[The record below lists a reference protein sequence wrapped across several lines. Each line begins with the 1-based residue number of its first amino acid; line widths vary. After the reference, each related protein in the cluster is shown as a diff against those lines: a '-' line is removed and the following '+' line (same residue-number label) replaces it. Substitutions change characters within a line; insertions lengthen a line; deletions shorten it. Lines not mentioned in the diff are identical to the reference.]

1 MTIYTTSK
9 EKGRFISEDPI
20 KGSMISSQSQNPYV
34 YCMNNPLRFIDPTGM
49 MGDIPD
55 WSLPDDYFNGYVSS
69 VGSLINTVVNTAT
82 EFAAGVN
89 HGVAAGT
96 TSASGSAG
104 VPSPGTTYSPSSEL
118 GYGSGGGQEYWDNG
132 DINLPVNQ
140 VPSEIHVNVGVLIFS
155 LDYSI
160 NYNPNTGKVVDRG
173 SISGGGTI
181 GYDALTNT
189 SSPIGWSIMVKN
201 IDVDFDTYLNTP
213 ATATLTAGY
222 NFGGEVSLGDSNGDG
237 KLEVFSHG
245 IGINSPGIST
255 SYGAPLIS
263 GAIFSNGG
271 VIHNFIDRMRG
282 D

>member
-1 MTIYTTSK
+1 
-9 EKGRFISEDPI
+9 
-20 KGSMISSQSQNPYV
+20 
-34 YCMNNPLRFIDPTGM
+34 
-49 MGDIPD
+49 
-55 WSLPDDYFNGYVSS
+55 

-89 HGVAAGT
+89 HGIAAG
-96 TSASGSAG
+96 SNA
-104 VPSPGTTYSPSSEL
+104 PNPGTTYCPSSEP
-118 GYGSGGGQEYWDNG
+118 GYGSGGGQEYWDNE

-140 VPSEIHVNVGVLIFS
+140 VPSEIHVNVGALIFS

-160 NYNPNTGKVVDRG
+160 NYNPNTGKVVDRV

-181 GYDALTNT
+181 GYDALTNI

-245 IGINSPGIST
+245 IGIASRGVST

-282 D
+282 G

>member
-1 MTIYTTSK
+1 VPRWYDASL
-9 EKGRFISEDPI
+9 GRFISEDPI
-20 KGSMISSQSQNPYV
+20 KGSMTSSQSQNPYV
-34 YCMNNPLRFIDPTGM
+34 YCMNNPLRYVDPTGM

-55 WSLPDDYFNGYVSS
+55 RSLPENYFDGYVNS

-89 HGVAAGT
+89 RGVTAGT

-104 VPSPGTTYSPSSEL
+104 VPSPGTTYSPSSEP
-118 GYGSGGGQEYWDNG
+118 GYGSGGQEYWDNG
-132 DINLPVNQ
+132 DINLPTNQ
-140 VPSEIHVNVGVLIFS
+140 VPSEIHVNVGALIFS

-160 NYNPNTGKVVDRG
+160 NYNPNTGKVVDRV

-181 GYDALTNT
+181 GYDALTNI

-245 IGINSPGIST
+245 IGIASPGVST

-282 D
+282 G